1 MKQTRIN
8 ANEFLV
14 IFDSHAER
22 AHYLATHRFKYKPSI
37 TDRARWVCENN
48 GGDKSRLVILTAF
61 DPHAGPDPILLLQM
75 RARLVKK
82 EARGVLTVDP

>member
-22 AHYLATHRFKYKPSI
+22 AHYLATHRFKYKPSV
-37 TDRARWVCENN
+37 TDKARWVCDNN
-48 GGDKSRLVILTAF
+48 GGDKEHLVILTPM

-75 RARLVKK
+75 RARLVRK
-82 EARGVLTVDP
+82 EPKGVATFG